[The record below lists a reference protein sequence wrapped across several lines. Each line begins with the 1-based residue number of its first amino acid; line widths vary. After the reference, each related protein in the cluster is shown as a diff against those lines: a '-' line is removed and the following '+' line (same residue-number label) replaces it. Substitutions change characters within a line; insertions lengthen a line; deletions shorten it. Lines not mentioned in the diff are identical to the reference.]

1 MLKNNLFKILHPL
14 QYLSQKW
21 EKTEMLPI
29 KESNFMFTIV
39 VDVVITEYCT
49 FQQTTRQ
56 SNLTILLKTN

>member
-1 MLKNNLFKILHPL
+1 
-14 QYLSQKW
+14 
-21 EKTEMLPI
+21 MLPI